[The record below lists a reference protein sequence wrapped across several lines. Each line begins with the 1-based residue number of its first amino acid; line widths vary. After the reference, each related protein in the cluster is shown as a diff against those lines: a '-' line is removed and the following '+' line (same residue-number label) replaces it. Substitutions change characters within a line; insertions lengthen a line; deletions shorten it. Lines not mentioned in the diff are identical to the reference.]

1 MSKIIKFFSP
11 KVEMNLFEKQ
21 KTTAFIILGVI
32 GTLMVTIIVISS
44 LLNPTKNFIVTLI
57 SSLAIGIFIPLNL
70 FILKKSGIKTAGN
83 IFSIGLVVIQLLSL
97 NILKEDISAL
107 FKFFQGFYTILGI
120 LAVGILFASK
130 RVIILNTVLIII
142 STSRVYLFA
151 ISQMPEDKEILKT
164 AFINHTATLVILGL
178 VSYFAILF
186 AEKAINSAN
195 EDAKIKEKQNNQL
208 KSVFDLV
215 KTTSDKLKNFSGE
228 ISQKANIL
236 SENSSEQA
244 ANVEEIS
251 ATIEEIT
258 SSIIENT
265 DDTQKTAETVNK
277 TTDFAKKSEA
287 VISNSLSAVKNISKK
302 IGIIQDITFQT
313 NILSLNAAIEAA
325 KAGTAGK
332 GFSVVAQEIKNL
344 ANKSS
349 LGAAEIINLVD
360 SSITESKH
368 ANDYIK
374 NITTDIEKI
383 NIHIGNLANS
393 SIEQRNS
400 IEQIN
405 NSVIQINTGSQ
416 RNATISE
423 ELASLVK
430 TLMLHS
436 QNLSEILKT
445 SEQDA

>member
-1 MSKIIKFFSP
+1 
-11 KVEMNLFEKQ
+11 
-21 KTTAFIILGVI
+21 
-32 GTLMVTIIVISS
+32 
-44 LLNPTKNFIVTLI
+44 
-57 SSLAIGIFIPLNL
+57 
-70 FILKKSGIKTAGN
+70 
-83 IFSIGLVVIQLLSL
+83 
-97 NILKEDISAL
+97 
-107 FKFFQGFYTILGI
+107 
-120 LAVGILFASK
+120 
-130 RVIILNTVLIII
+130 
-142 STSRVYLFA
+142 
-151 ISQMPEDKEILKT
+151 
-164 AFINHTATLVILGL
+164 
-178 VSYFAILF
+178 
-186 AEKAINSAN
+186 
-195 EDAKIKEKQNNQL
+195 
-208 KSVFDLV
+208 
-215 KTTSDKLKNFSGE
+215 
-228 ISQKANIL
+228 
-236 SENSSEQA
+236 
-244 ANVEEIS
+244 
-251 ATIEEIT
+251 
-258 SSIIENT
+258 
-265 DDTQKTAETVNK
+265 
-277 TTDFAKKSEA
+277 
-287 VISNSLSAVKNISKK
+287 
-302 IGIIQDITFQT
+302 
-313 NILSLNAAIEAA
+313 LSLNAAIEAA

-332 GFSVVAQEIKNL
+332 GFSVVASEIKNL

>member
-1 MSKIIKFFSP
+1 M
-11 KVEMNLFEKQ
+11 
-21 KTTAFIILGVI
+21 
-32 GTLMVTIIVISS
+32 
-44 LLNPTKNFIVTLI
+44 
-57 SSLAIGIFIPLNL
+57 
-70 FILKKSGIKTAGN
+70 
-83 IFSIGLVVIQLLSL
+83 
-97 NILKEDISAL
+97 
-107 FKFFQGFYTILGI
+107 
-120 LAVGILFASK
+120 
-130 RVIILNTVLIII
+130 
-142 STSRVYLFA
+142 
-151 ISQMPEDKEILKT
+151 
-164 AFINHTATLVILGL
+164 
-178 VSYFAILF
+178 
-186 AEKAINSAN
+186 
-195 EDAKIKEKQNNQL
+195 
-208 KSVFDLV
+208 
-215 KTTSDKLKNFSGE
+215 
-228 ISQKANIL
+228 
-236 SENSSEQA
+236 
-244 ANVEEIS
+244 
-251 ATIEEIT
+251 
-258 SSIIENT
+258 
-265 DDTQKTAETVNK
+265 
-277 TTDFAKKSEA
+277 
-287 VISNSLSAVKNISKK
+287 
-302 IGIIQDITFQT
+302 
-313 NILSLNAAIEAA
+313 SLNAAIEAA

>member
-21 KTTAFIILGVI
+21 KTTAFIILGII

-142 STSRVYLFA
+142 STCRVYLFA

-164 AFINHTATLVILGL
+164 AFINQTATLVILGL

-302 IGIIQDITFQT
+302 IGLFKILHFKQTFC
-313 NILSLNAAIEAA
+313 
-325 KAGTAGK
+325 
-332 GFSVVAQEIKNL
+332 
-344 ANKSS
+344 
-349 LGAAEIINLVD
+349 
-360 SSITESKH
+360 
-368 ANDYIK
+368 
-374 NITTDIEKI
+374 
-383 NIHIGNLANS
+383 
-393 SIEQRNS
+393 R
-400 IEQIN
+400 
-405 NSVIQINTGSQ
+405 
-416 RNATISE
+416 
-423 ELASLVK
+423 
-430 TLMLHS
+430 LMR
-436 QNLSEILKT
+436 Q
-445 SEQDA
+445 